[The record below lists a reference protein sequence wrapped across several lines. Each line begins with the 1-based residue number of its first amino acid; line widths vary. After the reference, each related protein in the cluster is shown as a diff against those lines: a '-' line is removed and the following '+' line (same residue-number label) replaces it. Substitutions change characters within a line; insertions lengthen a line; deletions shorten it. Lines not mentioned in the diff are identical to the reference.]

1 MNRIVRLTFE
11 LGLVVALAACAPGAA
26 PATVPPTSA
35 PRPTAAPPT
44 AAATA
49 APAGLFF
56 VRPQG
61 EAGPL
66 LAYDQASGALR
77 FSLPAG
83 WLSADNKHYL
93 AAKTGADT
101 QLLGYDLA
109 TGAEATIAQLSG
121 QWELSGLSATGRWA
135 ALTRRPSDSEK
146 QAWTAANDWKSD
158 VQVVDTQTGKTAHQL
173 ALAGNFTV
181 DTLSPTGDAL
191 FVIQYLPAVKP
202 DHYQVRVVDLTTE
215 ALQDGAL
222 VDKREPDEVMIGQ
235 RWQAVAPKDG
245 SWLFTLY
252 VRTENNTAFIHALN
266 TVDRYTFCFDL
277 PAVDGNTLDQARAYS
292 LALAPDGQ
300 ALYAANPAL
309 GLVAKVDLNDI
320 DVSRVATFSPDPAAQ
335 SAVGPINYAVADGQ
349 RVYFSGGQSVWAFD
363 APART
368 VRGLSTLDT
377 AISGL
382 ALSADAARLFVARP
396 DQPPLALDTASGQ
409 ALGSQ

>member
-1 MNRIVRLTFE
+1 MNRIVRLTFALWLMIA
-11 LGLVVALAACAPGAA
+11 LGACAPAAA

-35 PRPTAAPPT
+35 PQPTSAPRPTAA
-44 AAATA
+44 ASA
-49 APAGLFF
+49 APAGLFL

-66 LAYDQASGALR
+66 LVYDPASGALR
-77 FSLPAG
+77 FSLPPG
-83 WLSADNKHYL
+83 VLSADNQHYL

-101 QLLGYDLA
+101 ALSAFDLA
-109 TGAEATIAQLSG
+109 TGADTPVAQLPG
-121 QWELSGLSATGRWA
+121 QWELSSVSATGRWA

-146 QAWTAANDWKSD
+146 QAWTAANSWKSD

-173 ALAGNFTV
+173 ALAGNFSV

-202 DHYQVRVVDLTTE
+202 DHYQVRVVDLSTE
-215 ALQDGAL
+215 TLQEGAL

-245 SWLFTLY
+245 RWLFTLY
-252 VRTENNTAFIHALN
+252 LRTENNTAFIHALN
-266 TVDRYTFCFDL
+266 TVERYTFCFDL
-277 PAVDGNTLDQARAYS
+277 PGVNGNTLDQARAYS

-320 DVSRVATFSPDPAAQ
+320 DVSRVASFSPDPAAR
-335 SAVGPINYAVADGQ
+335 SAVAPLNYAVADGRQ
-349 RVYFSGGQSVWAFD
+349 VYFSGGRSVWAFD
-363 APART
+363 ASAQT

-396 DQPPLALDTASGQ
+396 DQPPVTVALKS
-409 ALGSQ
+409 